1 MITVEYKVLN
11 ELGLHARVAA
21 RVVRECRK
29 FKSTV
34 NVQKDGKTFDLKNV
48 LGVIGCNAK
57 HGDLLKIEIAG
68 EDEQQTAKGLREL
81 FLNKFGEQ

>member
-1 MITVEYKVLN
+1 MITAEYEVLN

-29 FKSTV
+29 FKSSVTV
-34 NVQKDGKTFDLKNV
+34 RKDGKAFDLKNV

-57 HGDLLKIEIAG
+57 HGDVLTIQIEG
-68 EDEQQTAKGLREL
+68 EDEQQAAGGLAEL
-81 FLNKFGEQ
+81 FNNKFGE